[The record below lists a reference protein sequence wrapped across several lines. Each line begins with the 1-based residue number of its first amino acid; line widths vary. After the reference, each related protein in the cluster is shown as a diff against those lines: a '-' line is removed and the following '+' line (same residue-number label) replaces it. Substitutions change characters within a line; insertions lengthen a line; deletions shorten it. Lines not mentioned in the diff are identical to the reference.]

1 MMRTFDMVPFVVT
14 FSCSLTLSVSLSW
27 LTLLTASNILGA
39 AEAMN
44 FINEDVK
51 AVVEFGIDWG
61 MKAALAATSTHAFI
75 VLAKKFLD

>member
-1 MMRTFDMVPFVVT
+1 ML
-14 FSCSLTLSVSLSW
+14 SLTLSITLSLFTPSIA
-27 LTLLTASNILGA
+27 ASNIPGA
-39 AEAMN
+39 AEAIN
-44 FINEDVK
+44 FVNEDVK

>member
-1 MMRTFDMVPFVVT
+1 MVSFT
-14 FSCSLTLSVSLSW
+14 FSLALSLFTPSIAVS
-27 LTLLTASNILGA
+27 NVPGA
-39 AEAMN
+39 VEAMN
-44 FINEDVK
+44 FVNEDVK

>member
-1 MMRTFDMVPFVVT
+1 MLP
-14 FSCSLTLSVSLSW
+14 LTLSLVLSLFTPSIA
-27 LTLLTASNILGA
+27 ASSIPGA

>member
-1 MMRTFDMVPFVVT
+1 MVPFVVT

>member
-1 MMRTFDMVPFVVT
+1 MLP
-14 FSCSLTLSVSLSW
+14 LTLSLVLSLFTPSIA
-27 LTLLTASNILGA
+27 ASSIPGA

-51 AVVEFGIDWG
+51 AVIEFGMEWG

>member
-1 MMRTFDMVPFVVT
+1 MLSHLVT
-14 FSCSLTLSVSLSW
+14 FPFSLTLCLALSVSSPLM
-27 LTLLTASNILGA
+27 ASNIPGA

>member
-1 MMRTFDMVPFVVT
+1 MISF
-14 FSCSLTLSVSLSW
+14 TLSLILSLFNPSIA
-27 LTLLTASNILGA
+27 ASNVPGA
-39 AEAMN
+39 VEAMN

>member
-1 MMRTFDMVPFVVT
+1 MRTFDMVPFVVT

-27 LTLLTASNILGA
+27 LTLLTASNIPGA

>member
-1 MMRTFDMVPFVVT
+1 MLA
-14 FSCSLTLSVSLSW
+14 LTLSLALSLFTPSIA
-27 LTLLTASNILGA
+27 ASNIPGA

>member
-1 MMRTFDMVPFVVT
+1 MV
-14 FSCSLTLSVSLSW
+14 SLTLSLALSLFTPSIA
-27 LTLLTASNILGA
+27 TSNVPGA

-75 VLAKKFLD
+75 VLVKKFLD

>member
-1 MMRTFDMVPFVVT
+1 MLSF
-14 FSCSLTLSVSLSW
+14 TLSLALFQSPPLIA
-27 LTLLTASNILGA
+27 ASSIPGA

-51 AVVEFGIDWG
+51 AVIEFGMDWG

-75 VLAKKFLD
+75 VLTKKILD

>member
-1 MMRTFDMVPFVVT
+1 MLP
-14 FSCSLTLSVSLSW
+14 LTLSLVLSLFTPSIA
-27 LTLLTASNILGA
+27 ASSIPGA
-39 AEAMN
+39 DEAMN

-51 AVVEFGIDWG
+51 AVIEFGMDWG

>member
-1 MMRTFDMVPFVVT
+1 ML
-14 FSCSLTLSVSLSW
+14 SLTLS
-27 LTLLTASNILGA
+27 LTLSLFTPSIAASNIPAA
-39 AEAMN
+39 AEAIN
-44 FINEDVK
+44 FVNEDVK

>member
-1 MMRTFDMVPFVVT
+1 MVPFVVT
-14 FSCSLTLSVSLSW
+14 FSCSLTLSISLSW
-27 LTLLTASNILGA
+27 LTFLTASNIPGA

-51 AVVEFGIDWG
+51 AVVAFGIDWG

>member
-1 MMRTFDMVPFVVT
+1 MLQFVVT
-14 FSCSLTLSVSLSW
+14 FCCSLTFSVSRSW
-27 LTLLTASNILGA
+27 LFALIASSIPGA
-39 AEAMN
+39 AEAIN
-44 FINEDVK
+44 FVNEDVK

>member
-1 MMRTFDMVPFVVT
+1 ML
-14 FSCSLTLSVSLSW
+14 SLTLFFALSLSPPFIA
-27 LTLLTASNILGA
+27 TSNIPGA

-51 AVVEFGIDWG
+51 AVIEFGMDWG